1 VRTQENWSLER
12 SLSIKLALQAFSG
25 LALLSAA
32 IYITTAIHLASRQK
46 DMLESKFGIVKHLLS
61 EVEAGD
67 KDQSSLRH
75 SLDDYFASH
84 DDVGLELISSNLS
97 TVYRSPHPV
106 PANSSRT
113 AEFAVSMPGGSG
125 KDVHAR
131 LSLDLRRDEQLL
143 EHLKLTLALS
153 ALFGAL
159 AISLGGLWQ
168 VRRGLAPVQNL
179 VEQTKLLGATN
190 LMQGFDGSAQPDELR
205 PLAEQINKLLT
216 RLDMAYRQMEGFN
229 ADVAHELNS
238 PLSTLIT
245 STELTLLHER
255 DPAALL
261 DVLGSNLEELQRMSA
276 IVQDMLFLAHA
287 DRGAQARG
295 IQVASLAA
303 LVGDVV
309 AYHEAVLAEAQL
321 TVDILGDATVVLD
334 VPLIKRALSNLLD
347 NASRHAPR
355 DSSILVEIR
364 QDADRSLRLAVV
376 NQGASIALEHQPRLF
391 DRFYRADQSRSHADA
406 HHGLG
411 LSIVAAIARMHGGEA
426 FSEIQGEQFTI
437 GMVLP
442 VFAKAS

>member
-1 VRTQENWSLER
+1 MRTQENWSLER
-12 SLSIKLALQAFSG
+12 SLSIKLALQTFSG
-25 LALLSAA
+25 LAVLSAA

-61 EVEAGD
+61 EVEAAD
-67 KDQSSLRH
+67 KDQSNLRH

-84 DDVGLELISSNLS
+84 DDVGLELISSNS
-97 TVYRSPHPV
+97 GTVYRSPNPLS
-106 PANSSRT
+106 AGRSRT
-113 AEFAVSMPGGSG
+113 AEFAVPMPAGRTEN
-125 KDVHAR
+125 VYAR
-131 LSLDLRRDEQLL
+131 LSLNLRNDEQML

-153 ALFGAL
+153 AMFGAL

-168 VRRGLAPVQNL
+168 VRRGLAPVQHL

-190 LMQGFDGSAQPDELR
+190 LTQGFDGSAQPDELQ

-229 ADVAHELNS
+229 ADMAHELNS

-255 DPAALL
+255 DPGALL
-261 DVLGSNLEELQRMSA
+261 DVLESNLEELQRMSA
-276 IVQDMLFLAHA
+276 IVRDMLFLAHA

-295 IQVASLAA
+295 TKVASLASVVA
-303 LVGDVV
+303 DVV
-309 AYHEAVLAEAQL
+309 AYHEAVLADAQL
-321 TVDILGDATVVLD
+321 RVDVVGDASVVLD
-334 VPLIKRALSNLLD
+334 VPLVKRALSNLLD

-355 DSSILVEIR
+355 DSAIRVEIK
-364 QDADRSLRLAVV
+364 QGADHSLHLAVI
-376 NQGASIALEHQPRLF
+376 NLGDPIAVEHQLRLF

-411 LSIVAAIARMHGGEA
+411 LSIVAAIARMHGGEP
-426 FSEIQGEQFTI
+426 FSDIKEGQFAI

-442 VFAKAS
+442 ASA

>member
-1 VRTQENWSLER
+1 MRTQGSWSLER
-12 SLSIKLALQAFSG
+12 SLSIKLALQAFLGMAVISTV
-25 LALLSAA
+25 
-32 IYITTAIHLASRQK
+32 IYFTTAIHLSSRQQNL
-46 DMLESKFGIVKHLLS
+46 LESRFGIVKHLLS
-61 EVEAGD
+61 EVEAGE
-67 KDQSSLRH
+67 KDQDSLRH
-75 SLDDYFASH
+75 SLDDFFASH
-84 DDVGLELISSNLS
+84 DEVGLELISSNVG
-97 TVYRSPHPV
+97 TFYRSPHLIP
-106 PANSSRT
+106 SGRLRT
-113 AEFAVSMPGGSG
+113 AEFAISMPGWS
-125 KDVHAR
+125 KEDAHAR
-131 LSLDLRRDEQLL
+131 LSLNLRNDQQLL

-153 ALFGAL
+153 AIFGAL

-168 VRRGLAPVQNL
+168 VKRGLAPVQHL

-190 LMQGFDGSAQPDELR
+190 LTQGFDGSAQPDEFR
-205 PLAEQINKLLT
+205 PLAEQINQLLS
-216 RLDMAYRQMEGFN
+216 RLDLAYRQMESFN

-261 DVLGSNLEELQRMSA
+261 NVLESNLEELQRMSG
-276 IVQDMLFLAHA
+276 IVRDMLFLAHA

-295 IQVASLAA
+295 TKVASLAA
-303 LVGDVV
+303 VVADVV
-309 AYHEAVLAEAQL
+309 AYHEAVLADSQL
-321 TVDILGDATVVLD
+321 RVDVVGDASVVLD

-355 DSSILVEIR
+355 ESAIRVEIK

-376 NQGASIALEHQPRLF
+376 NLGDPIAIEHQPRLF

-411 LSIVAAIARMHGGEA
+411 LSIVAAIARMHGGEPYA
-426 FSEIQGEQFTI
+426 EIKDRQFTI

-442 VFAKAS
+442 GSA